1 MTIDEAKEICKK
13 LTQLNLAIWN
23 ASSKNEKEKLR
34 EEFRHNARL
43 VHEAGFKL
51 KKWRDNGMPM
61 FAPRVNRHLDDM
73 QFEDNRPDG
82 VDLKNDCT
90 TRCISFCTG
99 IKYEDIKAE
108 QLEYARKSGESWATW
123 RHLVIWEKCL
133 LARGFVALFL
143 DKRRIS
149 RATFLKMSKTLP
161 VHEGKIATVS
171 SGHVAAIDMASRKV
185 LDTWNSSGGRILKI
199 YVPEKFKNTYY
210 IWLKS
215 IGCCV

>member
-23 ASSKNEKEKLR
+23 ASSRNEKEKLR
-34 EEFRHNARL
+34 EDFRHNARF

-73 QFEDNRPDG
+73 QLEDNRPDG

-108 QLEYARKSGESWATW
+108 QLEYARKYGEYWATW
-123 RHLVIWEKCL
+123 RHLVVWEKCL

-143 DKRRIS
+143 DKRHVS

-215 IGCCV
+215 IGCCI